1 MHPLHQRWIRHRAM
15 VVKGF
20 LRHQVLELL
29 DGKSMSG
36 MEIMGELERRTN
48 GLWKPSPGSIYPLL
62 AWLKRKD
69 HVTVTASNGSG
80 MKRYELTD
88 SGRAVLKEERKI
100 EAKLRKEVRLF
111 PPPFPGALWFR
122 IPPEKTAG
130 IRESM
135 RKFMSA
141 FFELGSQ
148 LEDRYSEHAI
158 ETAQEAIEEAAGR
171 IEDINRKMKGNRR

>member
-1 MHPLHQRWIRHRAM
+1 M

-62 AWLKRKD
+62 AWLKGKG
-69 HVTVTASNGSG
+69 HVKVTTSNGSG

-100 EAKLRKEVRLF
+100 EAKLRKEIRLF

-141 FFELGSQ
+141 FFELGGH
-148 LEDRYSEHAI
+148 LEDRYSEQALR
-158 ETAQEAIEEAAGR
+158 TAQKAIEEAAGR
-171 IEDINRKMKGNRR
+171 IDDINKKIKGNRR